1 MLLAFKLLLAPTL
14 IGLVSLAGRRWGPAV
29 SGWLAG
35 LPLTSA
41 PVILFL
47 ALGQGTAFASIAA
60 HGTLFGLVSQGG
72 FCLAYS
78 WFSLRAGWPGSILAG
93 WVIFFALTVILVHI
107 AMPLLFSFVV
117 AIACLTIVLILLS
130 GTRNP
135 GIVKNP
141 PPWETPLRMLVAAAF
156 VVGLTGVAS
165 LLGPQLSGLLAPFPM
180 FATILA
186 VFTHHYQGAAA
197 SRRLLHGVVAGS
209 FTPVVFFLVIS
220 LLLRSWGIAAAF
232 ALAILVAMMTHGTTF
247 FLMSHF
253 HKHMID
259 LTRSRQ

>member
-1 MLLAFKLLLAPTL
+1 MIYKLLLAPAL

-47 ALGQGTAFASIAA
+47 ALDQGTAFASIAA
-60 HGTLFGLVSQGG
+60 HSTLFGLVSQGG

-93 WVIFFALTVILVHI
+93 WIVFFALTIILVHI
-107 AMPLLFSFVV
+107 VLPLLLSFVV

-130 GTRNP
+130 GTPNP
-135 GIVKNP
+135 GVVTNP

-156 VVGLTGVAS
+156 VVGLTGIAS

-197 SRRLLHGVVAGS
+197 SRRLLQGVIAGS
-209 FTPVVFFLVIS
+209 FTPAVFFLVIS
-220 LLLRSWGIAAAF
+220 LFLWSWGIAAAF
-232 ALAILVAMMTHGTTF
+232 GLALLAALLTHGTTF
-247 FLMSHF
+247 LLMSHF
-253 HKHMID
+253 HN
-259 LTRSRQ
+259 T